1 MHSLRLSISMF
12 SKNRQLLFGPS
23 VSSTDPL
30 TWSRLRKELLFATII
45 FGSCATGSLG
55 PLLVPTFTTLA
66 ADLQVSL
73 TSITLLNGS
82 LVMALGVSAYV
93 CSCFARC
100 FGKRLVYL
108 FTTILVVAACCWA
121 AASKSY
127 TSLLASRVFQGKI
140 LVPSP
145 MISWMLTF

>member
-1 MHSLRLSISMF
+1 MF
-12 SKNRQLLFGPS
+12 SEKHQLLLGPP

-55 PLLVPTFTTLA
+55 PLLVPTFVSLA

-82 LVMALGVSAYV
+82 LVMALGLSAYI
-93 CSCFARC
+93 CSCSARC
-100 FGKRLVYL
+100 FGKRSVYL
-108 FTTILVVAACCWA
+108 FTTILVLVACCWA

-127 TSLLASRVFQGKI
+127 TSLLASRVFQGKLRTFI
-140 LVPSP
+140 PVAY
-145 MISWMLTF
+145 WMLTI